1 MAWTAFSMQG
11 LKSIPRSWQV
21 STLALAIIAGV
32 PMSGIA
38 SDSGIFIQ
46 RAQLDGKENRP
57 VVTADIEY
65 RFPNVALR
73 ALDEGIPLTFRVKL
87 RIDRVRSWRWSET
100 LVQDERTI
108 QLRYQPLA
116 KFFQVSD
123 LGSGAALHYASLAS
137 VLDTLSHLR
146 GWSIP
151 QLPALTENEQ
161 REATLSF
168 EFDVESL
175 PLPLRLVAYL
185 SPDWTMET
193 PPYRWPLDH

>member
-1 MAWTAFSMQG
+1 MPG
-11 LKSIPRSWQV
+11 LKKPKLNCRV
-21 STLALAIIAGV
+21 SALALALIAGV
-32 PMSGIA
+32 PVSGIA
-38 SDSGIFIQ
+38 AESGIFIQ
-46 RAQLDGKENRP
+46 RAQLDEKDNRP

-87 RIDRVRSWRWSET
+87 RIDRIRSWGWSET

-108 QLRYQPLA
+108 QLRYEPLA
-116 KFFQVSD
+116 KSFQVSD

-146 GWSIP
+146 GWTIP
-151 QLPALTENEQ
+151 RPPVPAENEQ
-161 REATLSF
+161 REATLCF

-185 SPDWTMET
+185 SPDWNMET